1 MTEGNIS
8 QELGLKEI
16 ISLKNKIKK
25 KRSKMNYSVRSTT
38 SFIKFTKSF

>member
-25 KRSKMNYSVRSTT
+25 TKQNELFSKKHN
-38 SFIKFTKSF
+38 KFYKVY